1 MARLSSNKSSS
12 RKSSQEINSSSS
24 SSSKILDVVRQALL
38 NAAQELIAQQK
49 IDPTNLSCSPIDA
62 NQSSQKNTNAVSKKK
77 RKKPQSRRK

>member
-12 RKSSQEINSSSS
+12 RKSSQEINSSS